1 MRVVTLRPYGDG
13 DRGLALA
20 LESDPAVKRDL
31 GGPIGA
37 AEAERIHDDR
47 LTRMAGGELFY
58 TIGVAQEKA
67 GIAAVL
73 RTPWAGGVIHEAG
86 VMLLPG
92 RAGQGVGR
100 EALRLLRER
109 ARDELGR
116 FTMAHAVWESPD
128 SRAALHRR
136 RALTDSPRTPG
147 VRVPAYS
154 TATDCSRIPTAAAE

>member
-1 MRVVTLRPYGDG
+1 MSEVVLRPYGEG
-13 DRGLALA
+13 DRKLTLA

-37 AEAERIHDDR
+37 AEAERIHDER

-58 TIGVAQEKA
+58 TIGVGQGTA
-67 GIAAVL
+67 GIAAVF

-100 EALRLLRER
+100 EALRLLGER
-109 ARDELGR
+109 ARDELGLAELHG
-116 FTMAHAVWESPD
+116 FTAVSN
-128 SRAALHRR
+128 AAGNAICRR
-136 RALTDSPRTPG
+136 LGWG
-147 VRVPAYS
+147 VREEIDLDYEGRPLRCNHWVLDLRS
-154 TATDCSRIPTAAAE
+154 